1 MPNYA
6 ALADKKN
13 ELIRRAR
20 DGSVFIA
27 PRTVP
32 TITAISATTGGPLAE
47 LPTGWEDLGWTT
59 TEGVTFGRET
69 ESSQIR
75 SFGSTEPTR
84 EDIINDTITMTVT
97 AQETKLLTIGLSTGV
112 DTAAL
117 EAAAGTGEL
126 RIAKPNL
133 PNPRYYRVL
142 AIFVDE
148 SSDGE
153 IYMAR
158 YMPNARITEFG
169 ESVYTSDGDEAV
181 QYALTFTAF
190 EDSVDGTSHVWH
202 WSGPG
207 WVALLDRMGIDQAA
221 A

>member
-6 ALADKKN
+6 GLATKKN

-27 PRTVP
+27 PKSADS
-32 TITAISATTGGPLAE
+32 ITALTTGATPTLSA
-47 LPTGWEDLGWTT
+47 LPTGYKDLGWTST
-59 TEGVTFGRET
+59 DGVTFGRET

-84 EDIINDTITMTVT
+84 EDITSDTITMSVT
-97 AQETKLLTIGLSTGV
+97 AQETKMLTIGLATGV
-112 DTAAL
+112 DTTSL
-117 EAAAGTGEL
+117 TAAATTGEL
-126 RIAKPNL
+126 SVSKANL

-142 AIFVDE
+142 GLFVDE

-153 IYMAR
+153 IYFGR

-169 ESVYTSDGDEAV
+169 ETVYSSDGDDPI
-181 QYALTFTAF
+181 QYALTFTGFA
-190 EDSVDGTSHVWH
+190 DSTLGYSHRWI
-202 WSGPG
+202 WAGAG
-207 WVALLDRMGIDQAA
+207 WKALLAAMDITQAT
-221 A
+221 